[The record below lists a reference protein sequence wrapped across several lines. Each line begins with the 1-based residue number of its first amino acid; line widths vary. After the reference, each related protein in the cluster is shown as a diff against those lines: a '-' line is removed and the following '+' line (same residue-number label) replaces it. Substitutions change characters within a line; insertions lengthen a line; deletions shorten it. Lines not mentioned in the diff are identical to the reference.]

1 MREVA
6 AEVVVVGCSWGGLD
20 ALVVLFQTLPPT
32 VDVPLVVVQHRG
44 VASTRLATL
53 LARHTVRP
61 VNEAEDKMRLRG
73 GEVYVA
79 PPDYH
84 LLVEPGHLALSTE
97 GPVRHS
103 RPSID
108 VVFETAADAYREAVV
123 GVILTGTNDDGAR
136 GLAAVVRRG
145 GTAIVQDPETAERR
159 QMPDAALAAVRALVL
174 PLAAIGPHLATLC
187 GAEVSSR

>member
-1 MREVA
+1 MA

-20 ALVVLFQTLPPT
+20 ALEVFFRTLPPS
-32 VDVPLVVVQHRG
+32 VDVPLVIVQHRG
-44 VASTRLATL
+44 VASSRLATL
-53 LARHTVRP
+53 LARHTVRR
-61 VNEAEDKMRLRG
+61 VHDAEDKMRLRG

-123 GVILTGTNDDGAR
+123 GIIMTGTNDDGAR
-136 GLAAVVRRG
+136 GLAAVARRG

-159 QMPDAALAAVRALVL
+159 RMPDAALAAVAALVL
-174 PLAAIGPHLATLC
+174 PLADIGPHLATLC